1 MQKVIQEYLDV
12 LGVSEKDLLND
23 LRGYYKPSFFYI
35 YLKGGFDTDVDR
47 LSIKDR
53 GTFIHEYIHYIQNI
67 ATYWGLYTSIVRYH
81 ELTEF
86 KSHLI
91 ASNNLEIPI
100 VIDYSENLKRKIDRV
115 KFGNGSFLFND
126 DRSWNINGDK
136 EIAIEK
142 RIINLHGNDSESIKL
157 TISFEDGRVEQIDLG
172 AHIIKESMAAMY
184 QSLVDADAEHDDV
197 PYNLIKILCNQH
209 FSNICD
215 DTEKLI
221 CICYTSLFS
230 MSPGSELISLL
241 ARASAEP
248 NMDGMSIFS
257 EFVDTK
263 TIVDKEGNGHN
274 IETYFDILVNGFKK
288 SLDTNLQADLD
299 YIDKALERIR
309 LSNRAVPYLT
319 ILYDPDKLS
328 VDNINAIVGY
338 FGIPYIQ
345 TLNNGYHFPQ
355 STKEGAAKDESS
367 VDVLELIAQETMFSY
382 MTRPRRDKICPLYYM
397 CSGSEYDKVGCIGAP
412 WNEPLCSFT
421 IVSSPFSLNEKT
433 ITWRF

>member
-1 MQKVIQEYLDV
+1 MQKVIQEYLDI
-12 LGVSEKDLLND
+12 LGVSEMDLLND

-35 YLKGGFDTDVDR
+35 YLKGSFNTDVDL

-53 GTFIHEYIHYIQNI
+53 GTFVHEYIHYIQNI
-67 ATYWGLYTSIVRYH
+67 ATYWGLYTSIVRYQ

-91 ASNNLEIPI
+91 ASNNLEIPLI
-100 VIDYSENLKRKIDRV
+100 IDYSENLKRKIDRV
-115 KFGNGSFLFND
+115 KFGNGSLSFSND
-126 DRSWNINGDK
+126 KSWNINGAQ

-142 RIINLHGNDSESIKL
+142 SVVNLQGKNNENIKL
-157 TISFEDGRVEQIDLG
+157 TIRFEDDRIEQIDLG

-197 PYNLIKILCNQH
+197 PYNLIKILCRQH
-209 FSNICD
+209 FPNISD

-230 MSPGSELISLL
+230 MSPGSEIVSLL
-241 ARASAEP
+241 ERASAEP
-248 NMDGMSIFS
+248 DLDGMSIFS
-257 EFVDTK
+257 EFVDIK
-263 TIVDKEGNGHN
+263 TIIDKEGNRHN
-274 IETYFDILVNGFKK
+274 IEDYFDILVNGFKQ
-288 SLDTNLQADLD
+288 SLDTNLQAELD
-299 YIDKALERIR
+299 YIDKVLERIR
-309 LSNRAVPYLT
+309 LSNRSVPYLT

-328 VDNINAIVGY
+328 IDNINAIVGH

-345 TLNNGYHFPQ
+345 TLNGYHFPK
-355 STKEGAAKDESS
+355 STKEDAAEDESS
-367 VDVLELIAQETMFSY
+367 VDVLELVAQETMFSY
-382 MTRPRRDKICPLYYM
+382 MTRPRDKICPLYYM
-397 CSGSEYDKVGCIGAP
+397 CSGSEYDKIGCIGAP
-412 WNEPLCSFT
+412 WDEPLCSFT